1 MSNAVDTLGISTGH
15 SSAHSGAQGAKGP
28 RSGSVSGPEPWFSD
42 FIVSDM
48 VAGPPAF
55 PFLALLH
62 SLMKLGS
69 HTAPTTAPFLLQWF
83 GTLVISCPGSQATV
97 PLGHLLKYIHVWR
110 PKELC
115 ALGKAWECALLG

>member
-28 RSGSVSGPEPWFSD
+28 RSGSVFGPEPWFSD

-55 PFLALLH
+55 PFLALTQSYETWLPYCPH
-62 SLMKLGS
+62 
-69 HTAPTTAPFLLQWF
+69 HRHPFCSNGLAHWSFLALDRRPQYPW
-83 GTLVISCPGSQATV
+83 GIS
-97 PLGHLLKYIHVWR
+97 
-110 PKELC
+110 
-115 ALGKAWECALLG
+115 